1 MGHVVASCLVTAGC
15 SCLRNL
21 SRKVVPRCQGAQSS
35 AHLHIC
41 MLGLAD
47 DLQSIDIRCVDP
59 TEPSEISAC
68 SSVMRSGDLPLLGR
82 ALEIAALITVLGS
95 HLVWAVSIGHILF
108 VLV

>member
-1 MGHVVASCLVTAGC
+1 MGHVVASCLATAGC

-41 MLGLAD
+41 VLGLAD
-47 DLQSIDIRCVDP
+47 DLQSVDIRSVDP
-59 TEPSEISAC
+59 TKSSDVSAH

-82 ALEIAALITVLGS
+82 AFEIAALITVLSS
-95 HLVWAVSIGHILF
+95 HLVWAVSIGHVLF